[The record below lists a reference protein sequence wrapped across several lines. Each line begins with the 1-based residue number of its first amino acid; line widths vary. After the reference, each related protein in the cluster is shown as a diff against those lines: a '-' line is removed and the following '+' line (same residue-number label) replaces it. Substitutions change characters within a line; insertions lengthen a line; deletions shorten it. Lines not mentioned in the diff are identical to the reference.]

1 MTAWRWQKVRFGDG
15 TGGNVWYFQ
24 MLTSVAD
31 HYGFAVD
38 TPFNQL
44 SKKIQKI
51 ILYGSGKEVIEFS
64 YVNDRGNTYTR
75 SWPFEGILPNME
87 RRFRETESSM
97 VREELAKYMSSQP
110 CPECDGTRLRKDAR
124 HVLIEGRICP
134 ASRR

>member
-1 MTAWRWQKVRFGDG
+1 M
-15 TGGNVWYFQ
+15 
-24 MLTSVAD
+24 
-31 HYGFAVD
+31 
-38 TPFNQL
+38 